1 MQYSRD
7 CITITSNNLFFH
19 FQKHPHLRGENL
31 HGLRSTFSDW
41 ETSPPTWG
49 KLEVRGR
56 NLLAVGNIPTC
67 VGKTLSTT
75 RAISRRWKHPHLRG
89 ENRKPRTSTVR
100 LSETS
105 PPAWGKHR
113 LARPKRSQTGNIPT
127 CVGKTYEAMHKVR
140 ASGKHPHLRGENLKS
155 DLLRYPVM
163 ETSPPAWGKPSQ
175 GRRERQWPGNIPTC
189 VGKTARF
196 CLDCHSGY
204 YILLKSK
211 FLALSLRQG
220 RAIFAYHPSLGIDL
234 RLAEAQRDVPND
246 CGGRVIKGR
255 LLPN

>member
-1 MQYSRD
+1 MGK
-7 CITITSNNLFFH
+7 TSTAYAPPSPTG
-19 FQKHPHLRGENL
+19 KHPHLRGENPYS
-31 HGLRSTFSDW
+31 GTFIPTLW
-41 ETSPPTWG
+41 ETSPPAWG

-89 ENRKPRTSTVR
+89 ENRTLTVGSSIA
-100 LSETS
+100 SETS
-105 PPAWGKHR
+105 PPAWGKLDVAEVR
-113 LARPKRSQTGNIPT
+113 AAYTRNIPT

>member
-41 ETSPPTWG
+41 ETSPPAWG
-49 KLEVRGR
+49 KLRERV
-56 NLLAVGNIPTC
+56 LDSITAGNIPTC
-67 VGKTLSTT
+67 VGKTLKVKRE
-75 RAISRRWKHPHLRG
+75 RALVWKHPHLRG
-89 ENRKPRTSTVR
+89 ENVGR
-100 LSETS
+100 LLAPILPFETS
-105 PPAWGKHR
+105 PPAWGK
-113 LARPKRSQTGNIPT
+113 LDL
-127 CVGKTYEAMHKVR
+127 
-140 ASGKHPHLRGENLKS
+140 SGYATKDQR
-155 DLLRYPVM
+155 
-163 ETSPPAWGKPSQ
+163 
-175 GRRERQWPGNIPTC
+175 NIPTC

>member
-1 MQYSRD
+1 MGKTRIPALSSRP
-7 CITITSNNLFFH
+7 FG
-19 FQKHPHLRGENL
+19 KHPHLRGENSRL
-31 HGLRSTFSDW
+31 AGGISLPW
-41 ETSPPTWG
+41 ETSPPAWG
-49 KLEVRGR
+49 KPHSNSGFVHCF
-56 NLLAVGNIPTC
+56 GNIPTC
-67 VGKTLSTT
+67 VGKTRCCRS
-75 RAISRRWKHPHLRG
+75 SRRLHEKHPHLRG

>member
-1 MQYSRD
+1 M
-7 CITITSNNLFFH
+7 
-19 FQKHPHLRGENL
+19 
-31 HGLRSTFSDW
+31 
-41 ETSPPTWG
+41 ETSPPAWG
-49 KLEVRGR
+49 KPRTDYARSLDRG
-56 NLLAVGNIPTC
+56 
-67 VGKTLSTT
+67 
-75 RAISRRWKHPHLRG
+75 KHPHLRG
-89 ENRKPRTSTVR
+89 ENRKTNNGRV
-100 LSETS
+100 LIVETS
-105 PPAWGKHR
+105 PPAWGK
-113 LARPKRSQTGNIPT
+113 LPLRPIDNLRDRNIPT
-127 CVGKTYEAMHKVR
+127 CVGKTLRSQERSRQYR
-140 ASGKHPHLRGENLKS
+140 KHPHLRGEN
-155 DLLRYPVM
+155 DLESVGIASRL
-163 ETSPPAWGKPSQ
+163 ETSPPAWGKLPPAFTSPVCP
-175 GRRERQWPGNIPTC
+175 RNIPTC

>member
-1 MQYSRD
+1 MR
-7 CITITSNNLFFH
+7 FA
-19 FQKHPHLRGENL
+19 LR
-31 HGLRSTFSDW
+31 
-41 ETSPPTWG
+41 ETSPPAWG
-49 KLEVRGR
+49 KLCGFRR
-56 NLLAVGNIPTC
+56 ARLHPGNIPTC
-67 VGKTLSTT
+67 VGKTH
-75 RAISRRWKHPHLRG
+75 SRLLARTEPRKHPHLRG
-89 ENRKPRTSTVR
+89 ENQTSQRVESCA
-100 LSETS
+100 LETS
-105 PPAWGKHR
+105 PPAWGKR
-113 LARPKRSQTGNIPT
+113 RTTTWGVVGSGNIPT
-127 CVGKTYEAMHKVR
+127 CVGKTAEFALHGYLH
-140 ASGKHPHLRGENLKS
+140 GKHPHLRGENGSRLG
-155 DLLRYPVM
+155 YPRPVL
-163 ETSPPAWGKPSQ
+163 ETSPPAWGKLVQRLPDDAVH
-175 GRRERQWPGNIPTC
+175 GNIPTC

>member
-1 MQYSRD
+1 MQYSLD

-19 FQKHPHLRGENL
+19 FQKHPHLRGENCRSRCVRFA
-31 HGLRSTFSDW
+31 LR
-41 ETSPPTWG
+41 ETSPPAWG
-49 KLEVRGR
+49 KLCGFRR
-56 NLLAVGNIPTC
+56 ARLHPGNIPTC
-67 VGKTLSTT
+67 VGKTH
-75 RAISRRWKHPHLRG
+75 SRLLARTEPRKHPHLRG
-89 ENRKPRTSTVR
+89 ENQTEDVINDLGK
-100 LSETS
+100 ETS
-105 PPAWGKHR
+105 PPAWGKR
-113 LARPKRSQTGNIPT
+113 
-127 CVGKTYEAMHKVR
+127 C
-140 ASGKHPHLRGENLKS
+140 ASTRG
-155 DLLRYPVM
+155 V
-163 ETSPPAWGKPSQ
+163 PSV
-175 GRRERQWPGNIPTC
+175 GNIPTC

>member
-1 MQYSRD
+1 MAELD
-7 CITITSNNLFFH
+7 
-19 FQKHPHLRGENL
+19 PEGMM
-31 HGLRSTFSDW
+31 
-41 ETSPPTWG
+41 ETSPPAWG
-49 KLEVRGR
+49 KLPLRPID
-56 NLLAVGNIPTC
+56 NLRDRNIPTC
-67 VGKTLSTT
+67 VGKTLRSQE
-75 RAISRRWKHPHLRG
+75 RSRQYRKHPHLRG
-89 ENRKPRTSTVR
+89 ENMAERNAPLRNK
-100 LSETS
+100 ETS
-105 PPAWGKHR
+105 PPAWGK
-113 LARPKRSQTGNIPT
+113 LN
-127 CVGKTYEAMHKVR
+127 
-140 ASGKHPHLRGENLKS
+140 KS
-155 DLLRYPVM
+155 IAPNTVPR
-163 ETSPPAWGKPSQ
+163 
-175 GRRERQWPGNIPTC
+175 NIPTC

>member
-1 MQYSRD
+1 MGK
-7 CITITSNNLFFH
+7 TSTAYAPPSPTG
-19 FQKHPHLRGENL
+19 KHPHLRGENPYS
-31 HGLRSTFSDW
+31 GTFIPTLW
-41 ETSPPTWG
+41 ETSPPAWG
-49 KLEVRGR
+49 KLRERV
-56 NLLAVGNIPTC
+56 LDSITAGNIPTC
-67 VGKTLSTT
+67 VGKTKTKVFQFKP
-75 RAISRRWKHPHLRG
+75 WGKHPHLRG
-89 ENRKPRTSTVR
+89 ENRTLTVGSSIA
-100 LSETS
+100 SETS
-105 PPAWGKHR
+105 PPAWGKHS
-113 LARPKRSQTGNIPT
+113 LPK
-127 CVGKTYEAMHKVR
+127 
-140 ASGKHPHLRGENLKS
+140 
-155 DLLRYPVM
+155 
-163 ETSPPAWGKPSQ
+163 
-175 GRRERQWPGNIPTC
+175 GRNDSLGNIPTC